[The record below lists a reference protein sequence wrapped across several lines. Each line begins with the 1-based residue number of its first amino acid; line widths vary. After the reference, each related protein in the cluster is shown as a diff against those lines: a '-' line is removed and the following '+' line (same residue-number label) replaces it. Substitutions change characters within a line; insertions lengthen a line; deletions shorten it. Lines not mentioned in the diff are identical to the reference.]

1 MATNTFD
8 RRILISDSESLER
21 LTRVMADNTPK
32 KPISEHPFSSD
43 ESAMDTVLIT
53 LSLHDALPI

>member
-32 KPISEHPFSSD
+32 KPISEHPFF
-43 ESAMDTVLIT
+43 
-53 LSLHDALPI
+53 

>member
-43 ESAMDTVLIT
+43 ERKRGEELLIRCP
-53 LSLHDALPI
+53 LRSHH